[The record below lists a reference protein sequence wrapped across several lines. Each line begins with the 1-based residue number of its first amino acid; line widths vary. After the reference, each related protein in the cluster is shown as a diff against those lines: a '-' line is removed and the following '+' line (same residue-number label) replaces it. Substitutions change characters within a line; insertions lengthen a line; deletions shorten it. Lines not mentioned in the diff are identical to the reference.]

1 MELKRKFKVVLHK
14 EAHEF
19 LANLD
24 EKTRKKIIQTF
35 DRASLLLDAEVFEK
49 LANTD
54 IWEFRT
60 LFNKKKYRVLAFWDK
75 TTAIDTLVIATHG
88 FIKKLK
94 RPLKKKLT
102 GHWLLGNNISKTRK
116 TTGKMN
122 KDFITLE
129 ESKDELIGK
138 IGTPERDAY
147 EEELRLYAIGAAIRE
162 TRKSQNLTQEELGR
176 MVGVQKAQ
184 ISRIENGKNLT
195 FATVLKLFK
204 AMNVSVKLDIDKLGR
219 VALC

>member
-88 FIKKLK
+88 FIKKTQKTPQKEINRALAIREQYFK
-94 RPLKKKLT
+94 DKK
-102 GHWLLGNNISKTRK
+102 NN
-116 TTGKMN
+116 GKMN

>member
-94 RPLKKKLT
+94 RPLKKK
-102 GHWLLGNNISKTRK
+102 K

>member
-24 EKTRKKIIQTF
+24 KETRKKIMQTF

-94 RPLKKKLT
+94 RTLKKRLT
-102 GHWLLGNNISKTRK
+102 GHWLLGNNISYL
-116 TTGKMN
+116 
-122 KDFITLE
+122 KD
-129 ESKDELIGK
+129 KK
-138 IGTPERDAY
+138 
-147 EEELRLYAIGAAIRE
+147 
-162 TRKSQNLTQEELGR
+162 N
-176 MVGVQKAQ
+176 
-184 ISRIENGKNLT
+184 NGN
-195 FATVLKLFK
+195 
-204 AMNVSVKLDIDKLGR
+204 NE
-219 VALC
+219 